1 MAATSDRGARTRDG
15 AASEPQLFMRLPEL
29 GDLPPAPPLDAS
41 YALRTATQA
50 DHGQL
55 AELLSEAFAD
65 KWDAKRVAV
74 EFSPD
79 NGVEATYVV
88 VSPAGVV
95 AAASARRL
103 PDRYPEAGYVHY
115 VGVRVSERGRRLGE
129 LVTRRVLV
137 HFVAAGL
144 DQAVLDTDD
153 FRLPAVRT
161 YLRLGFVPEPR
172 TPGEARRWSKVL
184 RNLARTGPGAPKI
197 AGSP

>member
-1 MAATSDRGARTRDG
+1 
-15 AASEPQLFMRLPEL
+15 MRLPEL

-41 YALRTATQA
+41 HALRTATPA

-65 KWDAKRVAV
+65 EWDAKRVAA

-95 AAASARRL
+95 ATASARRL

-115 VGVRVSERGRRLGE
+115 VGARVSERGRRLGE

-137 HFVAAGL
+137 HFLAAGL

-184 RNLARTGPGAPKI
+184 RNLARTGAGAAKI

>member
-1 MAATSDRGARTRDG
+1 MHDG
-15 AASEPQLFMRLPEL
+15 AADMAVAGGEVSEPQLFMRVPEL
-29 GDLPPAPPLDAS
+29 SDLPPAPPHEPS
-41 YALRTATQA
+41 YALRAAVPT

-55 AELLSEAFAD
+55 AELLSEAFGD
-65 KWDAKRVAV
+65 KWDAKRVAA
-74 EFSPD
+74 EFSPG

-95 AAASARRL
+95 ATASARRL

-115 VGVRVSERGRRLGE
+115 VGARVSARGRRLGE
-129 LVTRRVLV
+129 VVTRRVLV

-144 DQAVLDTDD
+144 DQAVLETDD

-161 YLRLGFVPEPR
+161 YLRLGFMPEPR

-184 RNLARTGPGAPKI
+184 RNLARTGPPN
-197 AGSP
+197 SR